1 MAESGISDVDR
12 RDARKSLERAA
23 AEVKRRRR
31 LRRWLGV
38 VVIAGLL
45 SAVVVLGLVHGPGP

>member
-1 MAESGISDVDR
+1 VAKSDISKADR

-31 LRRWLGV
+31 LRLWLGV
-38 VVIAGLL
+38 VLIAGLF
-45 SAVVVLGLVHGPGP
+45 SAVLVLGLFRGPGP